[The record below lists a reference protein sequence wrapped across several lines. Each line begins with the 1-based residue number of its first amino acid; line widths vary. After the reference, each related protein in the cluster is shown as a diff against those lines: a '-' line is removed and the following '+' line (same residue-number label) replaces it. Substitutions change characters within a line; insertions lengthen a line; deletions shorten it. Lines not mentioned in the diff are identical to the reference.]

1 MGSLTPGAKYIYER
15 VNDIVYQREA
25 GSSPSSRKEIGRNY
39 NLHEEIKESQLRG
52 NIHRAAKTNP
62 TLQEALDRVK
72 VTYYL
77 TKDYEKRYG
86 NRSKT

>member
-1 MGSLTPGAKYIYER
+1 MPIFESPDGGETIYER
-15 VNDIVYQREA
+15 VVGSVDRVLVSQSPKARSLHDDIM
-25 GSSPSSRKEIGRNY
+25 
-39 NLHEEIKESQLRG
+39 ESKLWG

-62 TLQEALDRVK
+62 ALQEALDRVK

-77 TKDYEKRYG
+77 TKDYEERYG